1 MMRISCSATN
11 SCENFG
17 SAGGEA
23 LGSLVLFVK
32 PEGRAT
38 MLVSEV
44 LVFMFVHNRKIRY
57 RRGISS

>member
-1 MMRISCSATN
+1 MLLVGVAEIDDVICM
-11 SCENFG
+11 
-17 SAGGEA
+17 
-23 LGSLVLFVK
+23 GSLVLFVK

-57 RRGISS
+57 QRGISS